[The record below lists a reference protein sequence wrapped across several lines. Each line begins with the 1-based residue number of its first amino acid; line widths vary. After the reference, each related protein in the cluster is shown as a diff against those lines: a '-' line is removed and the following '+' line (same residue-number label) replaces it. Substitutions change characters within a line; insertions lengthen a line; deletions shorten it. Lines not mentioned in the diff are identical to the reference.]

1 MYHMLASLTLLA
13 SAAVG
18 ALASDLKIDVTLPVD
33 CDRKTK
39 KGDSIEVHYRGT
51 LAANGN
57 KFDASY
63 DRGTP
68 FGFQLGGGRVIKGWE
83 EGLLDMCIGEK
94 RTLTVPPELGYGSR
108 GMGPIPAGSTLV
120 FETELIGIKGVPK
133 PETIVVR
140 LTDSSDEAA
149 TESATETATET
160 EAGTAGKIAEKV
172 GEAAEFVGTILADSD
187 DIQDHNEL

>member
-1 MYHMLASLTLLA
+1 MYRLLCSLTLLA

-18 ALASDLKIDVTLPVD
+18 ALAADLKIDVTLPVE

-39 KGDSIEVHYRGT
+39 KGDAIEVHYRGT
-51 LAANGN
+51 LASNGN

-68 FGFQLGGGRVIKGWE
+68 FGFQLGAGRVIKGWD

-94 RTLTVPPELGYGSR
+94 RTLTIPPELGYGNR

-120 FETELIGIKGVPK
+120 FETELIGIQGVPK
-133 PETIVVR
+133 PESIV
-140 LTDSSDEAA
+140 TKATASSDE
-149 TESATETATET
+149 TA
-160 EAGTAGKIAEKV
+160 AEKV
-172 GEAAEFVGTILADSD
+172 AETADAGASN
-187 DIQDHNEL
+187 HKEL